1 MSWGGWSIEPPVA
14 YVAIAGLL
22 YWLGG
27 RSRTVRARHEPWR
40 TASFVAGLVTIV
52 LALDSPIDGY
62 ADQLFWVHMVQ
73 HIILLTVAPP
83 LILLGRPWP
92 RMWLAFPLRTRT
104 TVGRAIARG
113 RWAAPLRTLARPL
126 PAFVLFNATII
137 FWHIPFAYNATLENS
152 AIHQLEHAMFFFTGL
167 LFWARVI
174 DPGPLRP
181 QLIWPMRVAYVV
193 GAMVVGWVLAIAL
206 VLAPHPLYP
215 VVRRAHA
222 PARRDLRADRPAARG
237 RGHVG
242 ARLDFLHDRNDAR
255 LLPLAR
261 ARVRTVQAAR
271 RPDDLR
277 GETAH
282 VIDPDRQFPRRFA
295 RVAAVSGAAADRA
308 RGLVR
313 GLGRRRFAGD
323 PGDPS
328 ETDAR

>member
-62 ADQLFWVHMVQ
+62 ADQLFWMHMVQ

-83 LILLGRPWP
+83 LILFGRPWP

-113 RWAAPLRTLARPL
+113 RWAAPLRVARA
-126 PAFVLFNATII
+126 PAARVHPVQRDDHLSGTFRSRTTRRSST
-137 FWHIPFAYNATLENS
+137 P

-181 QLIWPMRVAYVV
+181 QLVWPMRVAYVV
-193 GAMVVGWVLAIAL
+193 GAMVVGWMLAIAL
-206 VLAPHPLYP
+206 VLAPHPLIPFYAQLTHRP
-215 VVRRAHA
+215 GGISALTDQQLAGGMMWVPGSVSYTIAMMLGFYRWLEPESGTSKRRAA
-222 PARRDLRADRPAARG
+222 L
-237 RGHVG
+237 
-242 ARLDFLHDRNDAR
+242 
-255 LLPLAR
+255 
-261 ARVRTVQAAR
+261 T
-271 RPDDLR
+271 
-277 GETAH
+277 T
-282 VIDPDRQFPRRFA
+282 
-295 RVAAVSGAAADRA
+295 
-308 RGLVR
+308 
-313 GLGRRRFAGD
+313 
-323 PGDPS
+323 
-328 ETDAR
+328 

>member
-1 MSWGGWSIEPPVA
+1 MSWGGWSLEPPVA

-27 RSRTVRARHEPWR
+27 RSRTMRARVRPEPWR

-83 LILLGRPWP
+83 LILFGRPWP
-92 RMWLAFPLRTRT
+92 RMWVALPRDVRIP
-104 TVGRAIARG
+104 VGRAIG
-113 RWAAPLRTLARPL
+113 RSRWMAPLRGLARPL
-126 PAFVLFNATII
+126 PAFVLFNGTII
-137 FWHIPFAYNATLENS
+137 FWHIPFAYNATLGSE

-206 VLAPHPLYP
+206 VLAPHPWVHYYAALTHRPGGISALTDQQLAGGMMWVPGSVSYAIAMMLGFYRWLEP
-215 VVRRAHA
+215 DSRTPERRAA
-222 PARRDLRADRPAARG
+222 L
-237 RGHVG
+237 
-242 ARLDFLHDRNDAR
+242 
-255 LLPLAR
+255 
-261 ARVRTVQAAR
+261 T
-271 RPDDLR
+271 
-277 GETAH
+277 T
-282 VIDPDRQFPRRFA
+282 
-295 RVAAVSGAAADRA
+295 
-308 RGLVR
+308 
-313 GLGRRRFAGD
+313 
-323 PGDPS
+323 
-328 ETDAR
+328 